1 MVTGHMYV
9 NGINREPGLKDF
21 AALLE
26 GKFSNT
32 VHIVV
37 LYHILSKLELRIST
51 TKNGL
56 LTLLYGHVY
65 SVSLQLLREECC

>member
-9 NGINREPGLKDF
+9 NGINGEPGLKDF

-26 GKFSNT
+26 GKVSNT

-51 TKNGL
+51 TKKWFTYIVIWARIL
-56 LTLLYGHVY
+56 CFFTIA
-65 SVSLQLLREECC
+65 